1 MQSNVRGLLEGAFMS
16 AIFLVLFL
24 ISFYT
29 PLGFIAIMALPVPM
43 TVYGY
48 RHPLKQGLLTVLAAV
63 LLTFVSAAG
72 VAGVLISLPAALVG
86 IGMGYIYRKKNNA
99 GQALITGT
107 VIGLVTVFI
116 SIGISLLF
124 LQINP
129 IDTAVTA
136 MKKMTETM
144 FQGMEAKL
152 NASLQQLPQAQRE
165 GAQGHQITAMQE
177 RIKMMEQELIPMV
190 SMIIPA
196 SLIGSSLLTALLN
209 HVLSSR
215 VLQRMGANAP
225 ALPAIRHLRFPR
237 SVLYYYL
244 IALIIPVFIGP
255 VKYPFVRMAVMNIS
269 ILLQYAIII
278 QGFAV
283 FAYWAHKKNWRRA
296 GLIVAGC
303 IFLIPPFTFILTL
316 IGILDAGLDLRGRFL
331 Q

>member
-1 MQSNVRGLLEGAFMS
+1 MQGNVRGLLEGAFMS

-29 PLGFIAIMALPVPM
+29 PFGFIVIMALPVPM

-48 RHPLKQGLLTVLAAV
+48 RHSLKQGLLTVLAAV
-63 LLTFVSAAG
+63 LLTLVSAAG
-72 VAGVLISLPAALVG
+72 VVGVLISLPAALVG
-86 IGMGYIYRKKNNA
+86 LGMGYVYRKKNNA

-107 VIGLVTVFI
+107 VIALVMTFI

-129 IDTAVTA
+129 IDTAVTT
-136 MKKMTETM
+136 MKKGIETM
-144 FQGMEAKL
+144 FQGVEAKL
-152 NASLQQLPQAQRE
+152 TTSLQQLPQAQRE
-165 GAQGHQITAMQE
+165 GEQGHQIMAMQE
-177 RIKMMEQELIPMV
+177 RIKMMKQEILPMV

-196 SLIGSSLLTALLN
+196 SLIGSALLTAFLN
-209 HVLSSR
+209 HVLSRR
-215 VLQRMGANAP
+215 VLQRMGASAP

-244 IALIIPVFIGP
+244 IALIIPAFIDP
-255 VKYPFVRMAVMNIS
+255 VKYSFIRMAVMNVS
-269 ILLQYAIII
+269 ILLQYALTI

-283 FAYWAHKKNWRRA
+283 FAYWAHQRNWKRA
-296 GLIVAGC
+296 GLIMAGC
-303 IFLIPPFTFILTL
+303 IFLLPPFTFILTL
-316 IGILDAGLDLRGRFL
+316 IGIMDAGLDLRGRFL